1 MDIKYDVITHIE
13 NDIEKIQTKPGMY
26 MSYLGDNGARHLSFE
41 VINNAIDECINKN
54 SPGDR
59 IDITYNISTDIL
71 TVEDNGR
78 GLPVKSMRVACT
90 KINAGSKFTREQS
103 GNSAGENGCGLTCVN
118 AMSTMF
124 NMIVNPYDEA
134 REYHLEFSEGKEQKC
149 YDVSGDKKIHG
160 TRIEFAPSQKYLGR
174 GTKMPYK
181 EVIEWVRKQSY
192 QIDEK
197 IKITFEVYKGTK
209 LVEEYKFKTS
219 TIKDYLSE
227 KIDGKIGPM
236 IFLTKSTTFDEVKR
250 ITSKTNDVQKKN
262 AKITFAF
269 AYSNAVEPFTDS
281 FCNFVNTIDNGDHLD
296 GVKESICRYLA
307 KATKDSLTER
317 EKSKLD
323 ILWSDVQSG
332 LNLVVNFQT
341 NMEMIGFTGQTKQKI
356 KSDEVLTLVKGM
368 ATDAIA
374 KYFEDSPAD
383 LKAFVS
389 IVKLNAKARIEMN
402 KVKSGIIKESTDIWK
417 EHQMKNFIPANNRGK
432 QYKEIF
438 IVEGDSAKGTTEA
451 GRDPDT
457 QAVFAIRGVSANS
470 FKRDDKTIL
479 ENVEFRD
486 LVKVLGCNFGPKFDL
501 SRLNYDKIIILT
513 DADIDGFGIRSLLSA
528 FFIKFM
534 PEIVK
539 AGKLYVGI
547 PPLYEITDK
556 KNPFVVDKHDYVDR
570 FIKKI
575 LSEYEVFTNDS
586 GKYPKLSDDE
596 LYDFIYDTKD
606 YLDNLSDLSK
616 HFKINA
622 ELIEKIMAFIAL
634 TTKGEQPTYEE
645 VMKQINDN
653 QVDFIA
659 GIQKDYPEV
668 TLEGDRVCGIIDGHY
683 KMISISNRFIR
694 KIKNLLPIVR
704 KYGYNIKYRA
714 KKSESDKKITDS
726 IGNFLKLTIPYR
738 PNIVTRFKGLGEND
752 AADLW
757 RSTLNPETR
766 TLIQL
771 NSENYDKEMEKFYV
785 LHGVGKKNET
795 ARKEMMRAYT
805 IDRDDLDN

>member
-1 MDIKYDVITHIE
+1 MAIKYDVITHIE

-54 SPGDR
+54 SPGNR
-59 IDITYNISTDIL
+59 IDITYNITTDVL
-71 TVEDNGR
+71 TVTDNGR
-78 GLPVKSMRVACT
+78 GLPVQSMRVACT

-124 NMIVNPYDEA
+124 NMIVNPYDESK
-134 REYHLEFSEGKEQKC
+134 EYHLEFSEGKEQKC
-149 YDVSGDKKIHG
+149 YDVKGDSKTHG

-181 EVIEWVRKQSY
+181 EVLEWVKKQSY

-197 IKITFEVYKGTK
+197 LKITFEVYKGTK

-227 KIDGKIGPM
+227 KVEKTLGPT
-236 IFLTKSTTFDEVKR
+236 IFLSQSTTFDEVKR
-250 ITSKTNDVQKKN
+250 ITSKQNDVQKKE

-269 AYSNAVEPFTDS
+269 AYSNTSEPFMDS

-296 GVKESICRYLA
+296 GVKEVLCRYLS
-307 KATKDSLTER
+307 KATKDSLSDR
-317 EKSKLD
+317 EKSKMD
-323 ILWSDVQSG
+323 ILWSDVQAG

-356 KSDEVLTLVKGM
+356 KSDEVLSLVKGM
-368 ATDAIA
+368 TNDAIT
-374 KYFEDSPAD
+374 KFFDEHPAE
-383 LKAFVS
+383 LKSLVG
-389 IVKLNAKARIEMN
+389 IIKINAKARIEMT

-432 QYKEIF
+432 QYREIF

-457 QAVFAIRGVSANS
+457 QAVFAIRGVSANA

-479 ENVEFRD
+479 DNEEFKN

-501 SRLNYDKIIILT
+501 ERLNYDKIIILT
-513 DADIDGFGIRSLLSA
+513 DADIDGFGIRALLSA

-534 PEIVK
+534 PDIIK

-575 LSEYEVFTNDS
+575 RNEYEVFIDDC
-586 GKYPKLSDDE
+586 GKYNKLSDSAM
-596 LYDFIYDTKD
+596 YDFIYDTKD
-606 YLDNLSDLSK
+606 YLDTLNDLSK

-622 ELIEKIMAFIAL
+622 ELIERVAAFIAL
-634 TTKGEQPTYEE
+634 TTTEDEPSFET
-645 VMKQINDN
+645 VMKAIDKQ
-653 QVDFIA
+653 QADFIA

-668 TLEGDRVCGIIDGHY
+668 VLKGDRLCGIIDGRY
-683 KMISISNRFIR
+683 KMLEISARFIR
-694 KIKNLLPIVR
+694 KVKPLLSIIR
-704 KYGYNIKYRA
+704 KYGYFIKYRA
-714 KKSESDKKITDS
+714 IKTDKKVSDS

-738 PNIVTRFKGLGEND
+738 PDIITRFKGLGEND
-752 AADLW
+752 AVDLW
-757 RSTLNPETR
+757 RSTLNPDTR
-766 TLIQL
+766 TLVQL
-771 NSENYDKEMEKFYV
+771 NSSNYEQEMEKFYV
-785 LHGVGKKNET
+785 MHGASKKN
-795 ARKEMMRAYT
+795 ALDRKNMMQSYT

>member
-181 EVIEWVRKQSY
+181 EVIEWVKKQSY

-236 IFLTKSTTFDEVKR
+236 IFLTKSTTFNEVKR

-374 KYFEDSPAD
+374 KYFEENPAD
-383 LKAFVS
+383 LKAIVS

-486 LVKVLGCNFGPKFDL
+486 LVKVLGCNFGPKFDI
-501 SRLNYDKIIILT
+501 SKLNYDKIIILT
-513 DADIDGFGIRSLLSA
+513 DADQQPSRSATVAIR
-528 FFIKFM
+528 
-534 PEIVK
+534 
-539 AGKLYVGI
+539 
-547 PPLYEITDK
+547 
-556 KNPFVVDKHDYVDR
+556 
-570 FIKKI
+570 
-575 LSEYEVFTNDS
+575 
-586 GKYPKLSDDE
+586 
-596 LYDFIYDTKD
+596 
-606 YLDNLSDLSK
+606 
-616 HFKINA
+616 
-622 ELIEKIMAFIAL
+622 
-634 TTKGEQPTYEE
+634 
-645 VMKQINDN
+645 
-653 QVDFIA
+653 
-659 GIQKDYPEV
+659 
-668 TLEGDRVCGIIDGHY
+668 
-683 KMISISNRFIR
+683 
-694 KIKNLLPIVR
+694 
-704 KYGYNIKYRA
+704 
-714 KKSESDKKITDS
+714 
-726 IGNFLKLTIPYR
+726 
-738 PNIVTRFKGLGEND
+738 
-752 AADLW
+752 
-757 RSTLNPETR
+757 
-766 TLIQL
+766 
-771 NSENYDKEMEKFYV
+771 
-785 LHGVGKKNET
+785 
-795 ARKEMMRAYT
+795 
-805 IDRDDLDN
+805 